1 MATPE
6 PEQEP
11 TAEAESGRIASRLN
25 WLRASVL
32 GANDGIVS
40 TAGIVV
46 GVAGATVNRGA
57 LLAAGVAGVVAGA
70 MSMGVGEYVSVS
82 SQRDSQKAELEHE
95 RMQLERNPEYG
106 LKQLTGLV
114 HAQGID
120 WDLAHQVAVQL
131 TGRDPLAAHARYELG
146 IDPDELTN
154 PWQAA
159 LASMLSFIL
168 GAIIPLAAILLSPV
182 SIAIPVTAI
191 AVVISLTL
199 TGSISAGLGRAPRIP
214 ATLRNVGGGLLAMAI
229 TYGIGTLVGT
239 KI

>member
-1 MATPE
+1 MTRPE

-46 GVAGATVNRGA
+46 GVSGATVDRVV
-57 LLAAGVAGVVAGA
+57 LLFAGVAGVVAGA
-70 MSMGVGEYVSVS
+70 MSMAVGEYVSVS

-95 RMQLERNPEYG
+95 RMQLERDPVYG
-106 LKQLTGLV
+106 LEQLTDLV
-114 HAQGID
+114 QAQGID
-120 WDLAHQVAVQL
+120 RDLAHQVAVQL
-131 TGRDPLAAHARYELG
+131 TRRDALAAHARYELG

-159 LASMLSFIL
+159 FASMTSFVL
-168 GAIIPLAAILLSPV
+168 GAVIPLAAILLSAT
-182 SIAIPVTAI
+182 SIAVLVTVI
-191 AVVISLTL
+191 AVVIALTL
-199 TGSISAGLGRAPRIP
+199 TGSISAGLGKAPRVP
-214 ATLRNVGGGLLAMAI
+214 ATLRNVGGGVLAMAV
-229 TYGIGTLVGT
+229 TYGVGALVAT
-239 KI
+239 QM